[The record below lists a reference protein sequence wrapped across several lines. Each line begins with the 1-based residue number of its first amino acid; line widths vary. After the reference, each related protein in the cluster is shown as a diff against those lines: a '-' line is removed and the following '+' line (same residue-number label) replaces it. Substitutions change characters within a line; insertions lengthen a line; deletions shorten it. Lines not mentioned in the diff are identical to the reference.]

1 MSTPAYLEQLAR
13 MCVMGL
19 GDAEPHVR
27 WAACQALG
35 QMCTDLG
42 PELQVGWGICI
53 ENTCVSRGG
62 HSACGR
68 KRAMVVRGGVHT
80 WIRVTRFRGMRMEP
94 LGEKEL
100 VGRGMRWDTVKG

>member
-42 PELQVGWGICI
+42 PELQVGWGMCSV
-53 ENTCVSRGG
+53 NACVVRGWCQGNERGG
-62 HSACGR
+62 QF
-68 KRAMVVRGGVHT
+68 AMVVSGNMHASGTSRG
-80 WIRVTRFRGMRMEP
+80 
-94 LGEKEL
+94 
-100 VGRGMRWDTVKG
+100 